1 MALGVSERV
10 IQKHASELGLT
21 VNGKQT
27 ELDERAVTIIKA
39 KIERSGRTDLAHVC
53 ELPKITTDLEM
64 MALDMKVSA
73 WKTQKIKELQKQLEE
88 AKPKIEFYDAVTE
101 STDTIDIG
109 NCAKILAIKGM
120 GRNKL
125 FELLREKGV
134 LRQNNEPYQKFVD
147 AGLLRVIET
156 SFQATDGST
165 HINRKT
171 VVFQKGLDYIRKVVT
186 Q

>member
-1 MALGVSERV
+1 MGVSERV

-73 WKTQKIKELQKQLEE
+73 WKTQKIKELQKQ
-88 AKPKIEFYDAVTE
+88 A
-101 STDTIDIG
+101 
-109 NCAKILAIKGM
+109 
-120 GRNKL
+120 
-125 FELLREKGV
+125 
-134 LRQNNEPYQKFVD
+134 
-147 AGLLRVIET
+147 
-156 SFQATDGST
+156 
-165 HINRKT
+165 
-171 VVFQKGLDYIRKVVT
+171 
-186 Q
+186 